1 MTGRNSLHY
10 CYDVSYQC
18 WFASEEAKIYCNNF
32 NSSNAVV
39 CSHLILAYTVRLAI
53 MNAVELERKGW
64 FLFFYLYWGN
74 VVLWLKRT
82 STKKLANRIS
92 YQIWYKGCLKGKF
105 GRGVQICEGGPYPL
119 ADLDRGSKSAG
130 GPNPLWHRISV
141 CRKGWMDWYVCE
153 IHSSD
158 IFYDRRLSVRRSYPC
173 CTLQYYGTC
182 FKVFGADVLFLTCQT
197 ELFVRRLINLVAI

>member
-53 MNAVELERKGW
+53 MNAVELERNG
-64 FLFFYLYWGN
+64 FFCFFFYLYWGN

-105 GRGVQICEGGPYPL
+105 
-119 ADLDRGSKSAG
+119 DRGSKSAKG
-130 GPNPLWHRISV
+130 GPYPLTDLDRGGRFKLFEVLPAIQRNPWVQVNFVS
-141 CRKGWMDWYVCE
+141 
-153 IHSSD
+153 
-158 IFYDRRLSVRRSYPC
+158 FRSFWPR
-173 CTLQYYGTC
+173 YGKNITVIGM
-182 FKVFGADVLFLTCQT
+182 F
-197 ELFVRRLINLVAI
+197 